1 MDNTMAYSLADF
13 NYNDNPDVLSPPA
26 DFEKWLSHPGV
37 QAAFSLFE
45 QPLMS
50 APVIRTE
57 VINNFDHKRRKVI
70 NLTSYNYLGL
80 CTHPEV
86 IAAAKAALDKYGLGA
101 SGAALLSGT
110 FDLHIELASKLAA
123 FKEKEACVLFSGGL
137 AANMGAIQGLL
148 RKGDVFIMDEK
159 CHKSLIDGGTL
170 AQARMLFF
178 AHNDMDSLVMM
189 LEKNKGVRTMVAVEG
204 VYSMDGDLPKLK
216 ETVEICEHYH
226 AAIYLDE
233 AHSTFM
239 FGKNGRGIG
248 EHFGV
253 EDRIGIVFGTLS
265 KVLGG
270 VGGFV
275 CSKASTIRY
284 LKCYSSPFQFSCALP
299 PAIVAGVLKALEIA
313 TRDSTLR
320 DKLWENVAY
329 FRKQLLDMDL
339 NLGDSASQ
347 VIPIIIGSSGEK
359 LLSMALEIQKRGLF
373 LQPVDFPAVPANA
386 RRFRL
391 SVSSALTK
399 QDIDEA
405 CNIIHD
411 VIAVGLKN

>member
-1 MDNTMAYSLADF
+1 MDNILAYSLADF
-13 NYNDNPDVLSPPA
+13 NFNDNPDILSPPA
-26 DFEKWLSHPGV
+26 DFEQWLSHPSV

-45 QPLMS
+45 QPLLS
-50 APVIRTE
+50 GPVVRTE
-57 VINNFDHKRRKVI
+57 IINNFDHKRRKII

-80 CTHPEV
+80 AMHPEV

-110 FDLHIELASKLAA
+110 YDLHIELAAKLAA
-123 FKEKEACVLFSGGL
+123 FKEKEACVLYSGGL
-137 AANMGAIQGLL
+137 AANMGAMQGLL
-148 RKGDVFIMDEK
+148 RKGDVLIMDEK

-170 AQARMLFF
+170 SGARMLFF
-178 AHNDMDSLVMM
+178 AHNNMDSLVMM
-189 LEKNKGVRTMVAVEG
+189 MEKYKCPRTMVAVEG

-216 ETVEICEHYH
+216 EIVEICERYH
-226 AAIYLDE
+226 APIYLDE
-233 AHSTFM
+233 AHSTLM
-239 FGKNGRGIG
+239 FGKNGRGVG

-253 EDRIGIVFGTLS
+253 EDKIGIIFGTLS

-284 LKCYSSPFQFSCALP
+284 LKSYSSPFQFSCALP

-313 TRDSTLR
+313 TRDSSLR

-329 FRKQLLDMDL
+329 FRKQLLGMGL
-339 NLGDSASQ
+339 NLGDSESQ
-347 VIPIIIGSSGEK
+347 VIPIIIGSDGEK
-359 LLSMALEIQKRGLF
+359 LLKMAFEVQKRGLF

-391 SVSSALTK
+391 SVSSAMTK

-411 VIAVGLKN
+411 VIAKGLKN

>member
-137 AANMGAIQGLL
+137 AANMGRSRDCCAKAMYLLWMRNAI
-148 RKGDVFIMDEK
+148 
-159 CHKSLIDGGTL
+159 
-170 AQARMLFF
+170 
-178 AHNDMDSLVMM
+178 
-189 LEKNKGVRTMVAVEG
+189 
-204 VYSMDGDLPKLK
+204 
-216 ETVEICEHYH
+216 
-226 AAIYLDE
+226 
-233 AHSTFM
+233 
-239 FGKNGRGIG
+239 
-248 EHFGV
+248 
-253 EDRIGIVFGTLS
+253 
-265 KVLGG
+265 
-270 VGGFV
+270 
-275 CSKASTIRY
+275 
-284 LKCYSSPFQFSCALP
+284 
-299 PAIVAGVLKALEIA
+299 KALLTAGRLPRRACCSSRI
-313 TRDSTLR
+313 TT
-320 DKLWENVAY
+320 W
-329 FRKQLLDMDL
+329 
-339 NLGDSASQ
+339 
-347 VIPIIIGSSGEK
+347 IPWS
-359 LLSMALEIQKRGLF
+359 
-373 LQPVDFPAVPANA
+373 
-386 RRFRL
+386 
-391 SVSSALTK
+391 
-399 QDIDEA
+399 
-405 CNIIHD
+405 
-411 VIAVGLKN
+411 